1 MLYVLL
7 GLLALAYGI
16 WRLVSGGDQPVNL
29 PAPTGDDKDKH
40 LREAKRAISGLSS
53 RIAGIVSIAIGLFL
67 LASTSFVSVD
77 ANQVGHLK
85 RIYGFQELPPG
96 SIIALDGQK
105 GPQAEILGPGFHFIP
120 LVRVLYDFEE
130 FPVVKVPEGYY
141 GEMVAV
147 DGQPMPE
154 GMFIAPKIPDDRLK
168 AMLTAETFLT
178 DGGFRGPQETVL
190 KPGEYRLNRY
200 LFDVRV
206 KGLEANRDDD
216 TRATLIPAGH
226 VGVVK
231 SNVSKPGV
239 SCVEEE
245 VKASD
250 AANIEGALSV
260 PLVPQGCVG
269 IWRDPLLPGAYYLN
283 RKAYEVTL
291 VDTRVKT
298 WEYKGGFTKRIIDLS
313 VDQQGNIKQ
322 NERSEAQPV
331 PQEAADRAV
340 FVKVE
345 GWDIPQELRVLVQV
359 NPKNA
364 PVVVGAV
371 GGLEEIENR
380 ILTPVIRSIVRNVA
394 GSEIDLPDP
403 ANPGQTIRRKTEVLD
418 LIENRDALEQNI
430 EDAVKREGRKAGV
443 EIQEIRLGEPAVPP
457 ELLVQRLRE
466 QLADQLQKAYE
477 RETIAQAKRIE
488 TEQARATANEQ
499 PRLVEAQIAVQVA
512 KQREA
517 ERAALGRAERQYL
530 EELARGQLAQ
540 ANVLGQDRVALLQAL
555 EKMLASLEKKPEL
568 VGLVFETGTAHNG
581 ERRIG
586 RRPGRGRSDPVGRDR
601 ARPTVWRHH
610 QGGTR
615 SSCNGSYATVMLAV
629 LFSNRRSDGRT
640 SVRCSL

>member
-1 MLYVLL
+1 
-7 GLLALAYGI
+7 
-16 WRLVSGGDQPVNL
+16 
-29 PAPTGDDKDKH
+29 
-40 LREAKRAISGLSS
+40 
-53 RIAGIVSIAIGLFL
+53 
-67 LASTSFVSVD
+67 
-77 ANQVGHLK
+77 
-85 RIYGFQELPPG
+85 
-96 SIIALDGQK
+96 
-105 GPQAEILGPGFHFIP
+105 
-120 LVRVLYDFEE
+120 
-130 FPVVKVPEGYY
+130 
-141 GEMVAV
+141 
-147 DGQPMPE
+147 
-154 GMFIAPKIPDDRLK
+154 
-168 AMLTAETFLT
+168 MLTAENFLT
-178 DGGFRGPQETVL
+178 KGGYRGPQETVL
-190 KPGEYRLNRY
+190 KPGEWRLNRY
-200 LFDVRV
+200 LFNVRV
-206 KGLEANRDDD
+206 QPFDPNRNDD

-239 SCVEEE
+239 SCVKEE
-245 VKASD
+245 VKASEVV
-250 AANIEGALSV
+250 AGALSV
-260 PLVPQGCVG
+260 PLVPPGCVG

-322 NERSEAQPV
+322 VERTEVQPV
-331 PQEAADRAV
+331 PGEAADKAV

-359 NPKNA
+359 SPKNA

-394 GSEIDLPDP
+394 GSEIEVPDP
-403 ANPGQTIRRKTEVLD
+403 DNPGKMIHRKTQVLD

-466 QLADQLQKAYE
+466 QLADQLSKAYE
-477 RETIAQAKRIE
+477 RETAAQGKRIE

-517 ERAALGRAERQYL
+517 ERAALGSAERQFL
-530 EELARGQLAQ
+530 EELARGQRAQ
-540 ANVLGQDRVALLQAL
+540 AEVLGQDRVALLQAL
-555 EKMLASLEKKPEL
+555 EKTLAALQEKPEL
-568 VGLVFETGTAHNG
+568 VGLVSRLVPHTMVTGGGDGGLSGAAAILSG
-581 ERRIG
+581 VL
-586 RRPGRGRSDPVGRDR
+586 GRSAEARNAPPV
-601 ARPTVWRHH
+601 TVPA
-610 QGGTR
+610 Q
-615 SSCNGSYATVMLAV
+615 
-629 LFSNRRSDGRT
+629 
-640 SVRCSL
+640 